1 MRAIG
6 LRQRKYLFLTIQQF
20 VFLVYFILTT
30 MIFFIG
36 LKLGNEGITAY
47 IFGGDDGFFYW
58 EQAKNIAAGRDAILT
73 SIYPLIIGYLIKI
86 TGIESVYIIR
96 IFNYCGFILLV
107 LLSIYLIEMLFKL
120 EGRKIESKYALSAKI
135 LLLVCFLFYAS
146 LQMNV
151 NLSIYRDIWIY
162 TLYVLSIILSIRII
176 FYKKKR
182 FLYLLLLIPS
192 LWLLGAFRR
201 YALLSFLL
209 TIIIYY
215 GYRKFKGSKKPYG
228 AIIVVLIFFG
238 IYYTFFMDYIVPIVN
253 MSLRAALNYRLS
265 SLIINFGGSQ
275 MWISL
280 DHGNFFIFL
289 INYFHSYIGNLLGP
303 LPWHISGTA
312 TLFVFFVESIPM
324 TLILMFLW
332 RKRNLISSVQKYVL
346 LHSFI
351 WISLIAVSN
360 DNIGT
365 ATRLR
370 PVAWI
375 LIIIVFVSVY
385 SKNRYFKNNKISIKL
400 NS

>member
-1 MRAIG
+1 MR
-6 LRQRKYLFLTIQQF
+6 QSKYLFLTIQQF
-20 VFLVYFILTT
+20 VFIIYFVFTT
-30 MIFFIG
+30 TIFFIASNY
-36 LKLGNEGITAY
+36 GNEGIALQ
-47 IFGGDDGFFYW
+47 IFGGGDDGFFYW

-86 TGIESVYIIR
+86 AGIESVYIIR

-215 GYRKFKGSKKPYG
+215 GYRKFKGSKPYR

-238 IYYTFFMDYIVPIVN
+238 IYYTFFMDYIVPVVN

>member
-1 MRAIG
+1 M
-6 LRQRKYLFLTIQQF
+6 RQRKYLFLTIQQF
-20 VFLVYFILTT
+20 VFIIYFVFTT
-30 MIFFIG
+30 TIFFIASNY
-36 LKLGNEGITAY
+36 GNEGIALQ
-47 IFGGDDGFFYW
+47 IFGGGDDGFFYW

-238 IYYTFFMDYIVPIVN
+238 IYYTFFMDYIVPVVN

-265 SLIINFGGSQ
+265 SLTIHFGGSQ

-280 DHGNFFIFL
+280 DHENFLIFL

>member
-1 MRAIG
+1 M
-6 LRQRKYLFLTIQQF
+6 RQRKYLFLTIQQF

>member
-1 MRAIG
+1 M
-6 LRQRKYLFLTIQQF
+6 RQRKYLFLTIQQF

-324 TLILMFLW
+324 ILILIFLW